1 MRIISGKFKGKKI
14 KYNNLQN
21 VRPTT
26 DRTKE
31 SLFNILNQYFVFY
44 DISGL
49 DLFSGSCNISY
60 ELASRG
66 VKKII
71 SVEKNVKCVKFISN
85 FSKSLDIKLDIVNY
99 PVIQFLEITN
109 LRFNLIFADPPYSYS
124 KRETDALIDIIFGKK
139 ILKKNGI
146 LVIEHHKKKII
157 SNNEFLY
164 DKRVYGTNSL
174 SFFKK
179 KCRP

>member
-31 SLFNILNQYFVFY
+31 SLFNILNQYFVFD
-44 DISGL
+44 DISAL
-49 DLFSGSCNISY
+49 DLFSGSGNISY

-99 PVIQFLEITN
+99 PVIQFL
-109 LRFNLIFADPPYSYS
+109 
-124 KRETDALIDIIFGKK
+124 
-139 ILKKNGI
+139 
-146 LVIEHHKKKII
+146 
-157 SNNEFLY
+157 
-164 DKRVYGTNSL
+164 
-174 SFFKK
+174 
-179 KCRP
+179 

>member
-1 MRIISGKFKGKKI
+1 MRIISGKYKGRKI
-14 KYNNLQN
+14 YPPKNLPT
-21 VRPTT
+21 RPTT
-26 DRTKE
+26 DRLKE
-31 SLFNILNQYFVFY
+31 GLFNILQNRLDFRSIKV
-44 DISGL
+44 L
-49 DLFSGSCNISY
+49 DLYSGTGNISY